1 MLNTKQ
7 QEFVDYAVKK
17 FGTNELTVSQLKDA
31 NKHFGCKYAPQWLIK
46 NSDYKIGK
54 SLFKLP
60 TENDVVKTTSGETEK
75 VLPTETKN
83 EAAFV
88 VSSLVG
94 DIIPKK
100 DSVFVSFGNYPDLKS
115 IVKSNMFYP
124 VFITGLSGNGKTMGV
139 TQACAEAKKELIR
152 VNITIETDED
162 DLLGGYRLKD
172 GQTVWQNGPVIE
184 AMERGALLLLDEI
197 DLASNKIMCLQ
208 PILEG
213 SGIYVK
219 KINKFVKPK
228 NGFNVIAT
236 ANTKGQGSDDG
247 KFIGTNVLNEAFLE
261 RFPVTFE
268 QEYPPVKVEQK
279 ILDNVMSAYDLKDP
293 KFTENLVKWADV
305 IRKTF
310 YDGGVDEIIATRRL
324 VHIINAFAIFKNKLK
339 AVQVCV
345 NRFDDDTKNSFL
357 DLYSKVDAGVNIED
371 ISGNGNDVDPINME
385 EETAKLGPN
394 AQQIIEGVKKWGQ
407 GLKAKGV
414 FSDEDFE
421 EFKVFA
427 ATANGINTINKLRKY
442 YGEQTIPT
450 APVDVDGAPSNDELY
465 ELVADPKYKTDPA
478 FRRKVEQQFAR
489 AFPGKVDTG
498 EI

>member
-1 MLNTKQ
+1 MLNAKQ
-7 QEFVDYAVKK
+7 QEYVDHAKK
-17 FGTNELTVSQLKDA
+17 LFGKTTLTVAELKKA
-31 NKHFGCKYAPQWLIK
+31 NSKFGCKYAPQWLIK
-46 NSDYKIGK
+46 NKDYKVGK

-60 TENDVVKTTSGETEK
+60 VEGDVVKNETPNKEAEK
-75 VLPTETKN
+75 ILTPVETKK
-83 EAAFV
+83 EAAYI
-88 VSSLVG
+88 VSSLTGNIV
-94 DIIPKK
+94 PKK
-100 DSVFVSFGNYPDLKS
+100 DPIFVSFGNYPDIKS
-115 IVKSNMFYP
+115 IVKSNRFYP

-139 TQACAEAKKELIR
+139 TQACAEAKRELIR

-184 AMERGALLLLDEI
+184 AMERGAILLLDEV

-213 SGIYVK
+213 NGVFLK
-219 KINKFVKPK
+219 KIGKFIEPAD
-228 NGFNVIAT
+228 GFNIVAT
-236 ANTKGQGSDDG
+236 ANTKGKGSEDG
-247 KFIGTNVLNEAFLE
+247 RFIGTNILNEAFLE

-371 ISGNGNDVDPINME
+371 LSGDTNDNEVVN
-385 EETAKLGPN
+385 EET
-394 AQQIIEGVKKWGQ
+394 
-407 GLKAKGV
+407 
-414 FSDEDFE
+414 
-421 EFKVFA
+421 
-427 ATANGINTINKLRKY
+427 
-442 YGEQTIPT
+442 
-450 APVDVDGAPSNDELY
+450 PSVSE
-465 ELVADPKYKTDPA
+465 
-478 FRRKVEQQFAR
+478 
-489 AFPGKVDTG
+489 
-498 EI
+498 